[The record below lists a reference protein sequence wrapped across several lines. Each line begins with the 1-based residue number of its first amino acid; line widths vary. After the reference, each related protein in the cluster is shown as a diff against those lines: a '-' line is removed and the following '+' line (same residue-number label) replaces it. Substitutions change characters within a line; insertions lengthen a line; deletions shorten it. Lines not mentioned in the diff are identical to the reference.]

1 MKFVFMN
8 RSMRPLAI
16 CLLPL
21 AVAVLSACSDSSYG
35 VPDISQHPSDATV
48 FESQSANFVV
58 AFSASYPVTLQ
69 WLRDGVAIPGA
80 NKASY
85 TTSPL
90 TLADDGAQFSVVIS
104 NDDGSVTSNAATL
117 TVRGPPTITTQ
128 PAAQTGTVGATATFT
143 VVAAGDLL
151 AYQWRRNDIEISGAN
166 SASYTT
172 PALVSADDGASYSV
186 IVGNP
191 AGTVVSDAVTLS
203 VPGVPTII
211 MQPVGQTAA
220 VGESVFF
227 GVVAVGGS
235 LSYQWHR
242 NGVAIAGAT
251 DPIYSIS
258 AVALADDAAV
268 FSVTISNSLGAISSA
283 DATLAVVTRA
293 ATGVPSPV
301 AQVDTSR
308 TVTASQSFTVARKSD
323 GTAWSWGFN
332 GEGQYGNGTAGTA
345 PSDTPVQVTM
355 PSGGIAVELAV
366 GGSHA
371 LVLLQGGD
379 VYAWGRNNAG
389 QLGTSDAVARPTPV
403 KVTLPRPAI
412 SVAAGRDHSLA
423 ALDDGTVYA
432 WGLNNSG
439 QLGNG
444 GRSPLSSPTR
454 VDNLSGVQ
462 AVAAGNE
469 HSLALRTD
477 GSVLAWGANAAGQ
490 LGIGTF
496 VVSRVPTETVL
507 RNVVRIRAGGDIS
520 AAMTAT
526 QMLYSWGE
534 NGLGQLGRG
543 SATTN
548 DIALPAGI
556 ALDVTDVACA
566 DSHVLLVGAD
576 GSIRGAGENAS
587 GEIGDGTTESR
598 FAFTAAISV
607 AGAIAVTGGGK
618 SHSLAVLADGT
629 VLSWGENSAK
639 QLGNPALPSA
649 GTATPTVV
657 PDFDAIP

>member
-1 MKFVFMN
+1 MKVAFKN
-8 RSMRPLAI
+8 RSMRPLGI
-16 CLLPL
+16 CLVPL
-21 AVAVLSACSDSSYG
+21 ALAVLSACAGNSYG
-35 VPDISQHPSDATV
+35 APEISEHPSNTIAFETQTAT
-48 FESQSANFVV
+48 FLV
-58 AFSASYPVTLQ
+58 AFSGAYPVTLQ
-69 WLRDGVAIPGA
+69 WFRDGVAIPGA
-80 NKASY
+80 DRATY
-85 TTSPL
+85 TTPVLS
-90 TLADDGAQFSVVIS
+90 LADDGAQFSVTLS
-104 NDDGSVTSNAATL
+104 NSDGSTTSNPATL
-117 TVRGPPTITTQ
+117 TVKGPPTITTQ
-128 PAAQTGTVGATATFT
+128 PTAQTGTVGATATFS

-151 AYQWRRNDIEISGAN
+151 AYQWRRNDLDISGAS

-172 PALVSADDGASYSV
+172 PALAGTDDGASYSV

-203 VPGVPTII
+203 VPGVPAII
-211 MQPVGQTAA
+211 MQPVAQTAA
-220 VGESVFF
+220 AGEAVFF
-227 GVVAVGGS
+227 GVTAVGGS
-235 LSYQWHR
+235 LSYQWQR

-251 DPIYSIS
+251 DPVYSIS

-268 FSVTISNSLGAISSA
+268 FSVTISNSLGTLTST
-283 DATLAVVTRA
+283 DATLTVASRA
-293 ATGVPSPV
+293 ATGLPSSV
-301 AQVDTSR
+301 AQVDTSI
-308 TVTASQSFTVARKSD
+308 TVAPTQSFTVARKSD
-323 GTAWSWGFN
+323 GTAWSWGYN
-332 GEGQYGNGTAGTA
+332 GEGQRGNATGGD
-345 PSDTPVQVTM
+345 PSDTPAQVTL
-355 PSGGIAVELAV
+355 PSGSIVVELAV

-371 LVLLQGGD
+371 IVLLQGGD
-379 VYAWGRNNAG
+379 VYAWGRNTVG
-389 QLGTSDAVARPTPV
+389 QLGTSDTLARFTPV

-432 WGLNNSG
+432 WGLDSSG

-444 GRSPLSSPTR
+444 GRTFQWTPAL
-454 VDNLSGVQ
+454 VGNLSGVQ
-462 AVAAGNE
+462 AVAAGND
-469 HSLALRTD
+469 HSLALRAD
-477 GSVLAWGANAAGQ
+477 GSVVAWGANAAGQ
-490 LGIGTF
+490 LGVGTF
-496 VVSRVPTETVL
+496 VVNRVPAETGL
-507 RNVVRIRAGGDIS
+507 HNVVRIRAGGDIS

-548 DIALPAGI
+548 DIAVPAAI

-566 DSHVLLVGAD
+566 NAHLMLIGAD

-587 GEIGDGTTESR
+587 GEIGDGTTEGR
-598 FAFTAAISV
+598 FAFTDAVGITS
-607 AGAIAVTGGGK
+607 AIAVTAGGK

-639 QLGNPALPSA
+639 QLGNPALPAA